1 MNNGLSRACVKAPIN
16 RTHSKRFARGRVI
29 GPRVSVWSAC
39 VFSAAFPRQGG
50 IRRPSKFMESLLG
63 FCVVHWDHEPTPNPS
78 QEGNG
83 QDADEIVLPSREGSG
98 VGWFMES
105 ESCFPNPDLIPVARL
120 GNPSRRRHDG

>member
-1 MNNGLSRACVKAPIN
+1 MCCGAKQI
-16 RTHSKRFARGRVI
+16 GRLTYLALD
-29 GPRVSVWSAC
+29 GTLHEFDALDWS
-39 VFSAAFPRQGG
+39 
-50 IRRPSKFMESLLG
+50 
-63 FCVVHWDHEPTPNPS
+63 HEPTPNPS

-83 QDADEIVLPSREGSG
+83 QDADEIVLPSWEGSG